1 MKNPRFRLALRIAV
15 ALAACAC
22 GAPQAA
28 DAGLLSVCLDADN
41 PPFSSRAEGGQG
53 IDVDV
58 AQAIAGRLGRTLSIQ
73 WIQVPARGGLGRAL
87 KQSIQAGA
95 CNLFL
100 GLPVSGEAHEELG
113 ARGLAA
119 TRPYLATG
127 YVLVTHG
134 TKIRSLRDVRQAR
147 RIGAVTATPADLYLF
162 REGLPRVP
170 YPNNPEL
177 LRAVES
183 HEVDAALVWAPALA
197 RGRDGAPGA
206 ANAAL
211 QVADRPDHPDLLTRF
226 VIATRKDD
234 AALGEAVD
242 RAIGQLDGDGQLAAI
257 AARHGLPGAAR

>member
-1 MKNPRFRLALRIAV
+1 MKTPLLRIAI
-15 ALAACAC
+15 ALAAWAAS
-22 GAPQAA
+22 GAPRAA
-28 DAGLLSVCLDADN
+28 DTGPLTACLDADN

-58 AQAIAGRLGRTLSIQ
+58 AQAIAERLERKLSIQ
-73 WIQVPARGGLGRAL
+73 WIQVPARGGLGKAL

-119 TRPYLATG
+119 SRPYRATG
-127 YVLVTHG
+127 YVLVAG
-134 TKIRSLRDVRQAR
+134 GAQIRSLRDTRQAR
-147 RIGAVTATPADLYLF
+147 RIGAVTATPADLFLY

-177 LRAVES
+177 LRAVRN

-197 RGRDGAPGA
+197 RGRD
-206 ANAAL
+206 AAL

-226 VIATRKDD
+226 VIATRQDD
-234 AALGEAVD
+234 PALGEAVD
-242 RAIGQLDGDGQLAAI
+242 RAIGQLDGDGQLDAI
-257 AARHGLPGAAR
+257 AARHGLPAPATAH